1 MTKKEKI
8 YSGEKTASSVND
20 VGKTGQPH
28 VRVKLEHSLKT
39 IYKINSKWIKA
50 VNVRLDT
57 IKLLEEDIGRTLFD
71 INHSNIFLDL
81 SPRVM
86 ETKAKINKWNLT
98 KLKSF
103 CTAKETTNK
112 MNKQSTEWERI
123 SENDVADKG
132 FISRI
137 YK

>member
-50 VNVRLDT
+50 VNLRLDT

-71 INHSNIFLDL
+71 INHSNIFFDL

-86 ETKAKINKWNLT
+86 ETKAKINKWDLIN
-98 KLKSF
+98 LKSF
-103 CTAKETTNK
+103 CIAKET
-112 MNKQSTEWERI
+112 
-123 SENDVADKG
+123 
-132 FISRI
+132 I
-137 YK
+137 YKKTIYRLGKIYLQMIQAMIV

>member
-1 MTKKEKI
+1 MTKKDKI

-50 VNVRLDT
+50 VNLRLDT

>member
-8 YSGEKTASSVND
+8 YSGEKTASSVNG